1 MCQLFNDFT
10 YVSSEDGRQLL
21 GMVRSSFLNVGIAF
35 TILKLLGK
43 FPFENDKFA
52 ISDIVLLSTV

>member
-1 MCQLFNDFT
+1 M
-10 YVSSEDGRQLL
+10 

-35 TILKLLGK
+35 AILKLLGK

-52 ISDIVLLSTV
+52 ISDIGLLSTV